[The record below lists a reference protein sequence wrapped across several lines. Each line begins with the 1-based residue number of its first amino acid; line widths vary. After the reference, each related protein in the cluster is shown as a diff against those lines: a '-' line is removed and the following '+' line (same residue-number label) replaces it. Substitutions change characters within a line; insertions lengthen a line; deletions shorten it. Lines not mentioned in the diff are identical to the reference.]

1 MHQVDNDTTRA
12 PFLMAGGDSRW
23 TPETERAPVLLGT
36 RLHFVPKT
44 VDGRPIEAPQRTKS
58 GGRGRPAKAQE
69 AYWVSRDLKVDPKHV
84 GESRRGANV
93 PGSPSKGALLT
104 QTK

>member
-12 PFLMAGGDSRW
+12 PFLLAGGSRAW
-23 TPETERAPVLLGT
+23 TPETERTPVLLGT

-44 VDGRPIEAPQRTKS
+44 VDGRVIEAPQR
-58 GGRGRPAKAQE
+58 RGCKRRPVKVQE

-93 PGSPSKGALLT
+93 PGSPSKGAMLT
-104 QTK
+104 QAK